1 MRIKSTLMLASTLAV
16 FSGAAFAQEMTFGYI
31 PNNMAFPYNVA
42 LVDGFT
48 KAAEAKGV
56 KVVVLDSRMSM
67 ETQAN
72 QIDDLLLQKV
82 NAIGFMPNDSIAVQS
97 LVDKVVEA
105 GVPIAAT
112 AVPVGDPAVNP
123 IDYVYPKLTAL
134 VTSNDVEAGRV
145 AGRLALE
152 LLPKDRKVKIGVVEG
167 APGFA
172 VVKQR
177 QDGFEEVL
185 KGAGVDYEI
194 VASQPSDWTAES
206 GESICQNMLTAT
218 PDIDLIHSHADP
230 MSVGCARALDAVGSK
245 AFLVDSGGGSTLGMA
260 LVAAGDSEGSACNAP
275 FLLGELT
282 FNALFEA
289 VSDPAAAK
297 TGQYISPEMVAVVP
311 GNTNGCAPW

>member
-1 MRIKSTLMLASTLAV
+1 MRLKSSLFMASAFAML
-16 FSGAAFAQEMTFGYI
+16 SGAAFAEDMVFGYI

-48 KAAEAKGV
+48 AQAAKKGV
-56 KVVVLDSRMSM
+56 KVVVLDSRMSL

-82 NAIGFMPNDSIAVQS
+82 NAIGFMPNDSIAVQA
-97 LVDKVVEA
+97 LVDKVVAA

-112 AVPVGDPAVNP
+112 AVPVGDTAVNP
-123 IDYVYPKLTAL
+123 TDYVYPGLAAL
-134 VTSNDVEAGRV
+134 VTSDDVEAGRV
-145 AGRLALE
+145 AGRLAVD

-167 APGFA
+167 APGFS

-177 QDGFEEVL
+177 QDGFEEAL
-185 KGAGVDYEI
+185 KAGGIDYEI

-230 MSVGCARALDAVGSK
+230 MAVGCARALDAAGSA
-245 AFLVDSGGGSTLGMA
+245 AFLVDSGGGSALGMA
-260 LVAAGDSEGSACNAP
+260 AVAAGESEGSACNAP

-282 FNALFEA
+282 FDVLFDA
-289 VSDPAAAK
+289 VSNPGAAPKAE
-297 TGQYISPEMVAVVP
+297 YITPVMVAVVP
-311 GNTNGCAPW
+311 GNTNGCLPW

>member
-1 MRIKSTLMLASTLAV
+1 MRLKSSILMASVATLL
-16 FSGAAFAQEMTFGYI
+16 SGTAFAQEMTFGYI

-42 LVDGFT
+42 LVDGFSQR
-48 KAAEAKGV
+48 AAEKGV

-82 NAIGFMPNDSIAVQS
+82 NAIGFMPNDSIAVMS

-112 AVPVGDPAVNP
+112 AVSVGDPAANP
-123 IDYVYPKLTAL
+123 LDYVYPGLNAL
-134 VTSNDVEAGRV
+134 VTTNDVEAGRV
-145 AGRLALE
+145 AGRLALD

-185 KGAGVDYEI
+185 KEAGVDYEI

-206 GESICQNMLTAT
+206 GEAICQNMLTAT

-230 MSVGCARALDAVGSK
+230 MSVGCARALDAVGSS
-245 AFLVDSGGGSTLGMA
+245 AFLVDSGGGSSLGMA
-260 LVAAGDSEGSACNAP
+260 LVAAGESEGSACNAP
-275 FLLGELT
+275 FLLGQLT
-282 FNALFEA
+282 FDVLYEA
-289 VSDPAAAK
+289 VSDPANAK
-297 TGQYISPEMVAVVP
+297 KGQYISPEMVAVVP